1 MCPSAVTHSII
12 DAEEA
17 VMLTILSHTQA
28 LPYVL
33 VYIYIYIHQL

>member
-17 VMLTILSHTQA
+17 VMLTILSHTQG
-28 LPYVL
+28 LPYVS
-33 VYIYIYIHQL
+33 VYIYFYIHQL